1 MMTIR
6 CHDQCSTTIYGL
18 DDRYRGGYHGRRVTF
33 INRTDM
39 RNAGLR
45 QGQFADLTSHFKGEN
60 RTAAHFQVVPYRIP
74 LGCVA
79 TYYPEANRWSTW
91 RA

>member
-1 MMTIR
+1 
-6 CHDQCSTTIYGL
+6 
-18 DDRYRGGYHGRRVTF
+18 
-33 INRTDM
+33 M

-60 RTAAHFQVVPYRIP
+60 RTAAHFQVVPYQIP

-79 TYYPEANRWSTW
+79 TYYPEANPLVHLESVSEIRNTPASKSAIMSITPS
-91 RA
+91 RESD

>member
-1 MMTIR
+1 M
-6 CHDQCSTTIYGL
+6 
-18 DDRYRGGYHGRRVTF
+18 TF

-45 QGQFADLTSHFKGEN
+45 QGQFADLTGHFKGEN
-60 RTAAHFQVVPYRIP
+60 RTAAHFQVVPYQIP